1 MVRHAD
7 MQLAIHKFRSL
18 LILISAWQRWTGGA
32 AQTANESGLTPAP
45 ADALGAL
52 AQQPPIDAAAADA
65 LQAQQARS
73 TEGSGA
79 MPIIILALAI
89 L

>member
-1 MVRHAD
+1 MAAVDRLCA
-7 MQLAIHKFRSL
+7 AGGPGAAS
-18 LILISAWQRWTGGA
+18 QRGGAAGGA
-32 AQTANESGLTPAP
+32 AQTANDSGLTPAP